1 MGSTFGG
8 FEITKRGLIVHQ
20 TAIQTTG
27 HNISNASNENYA
39 RQRVNLD
46 TMDPLYEPSLTRS
59 NVPGQLGQGS
69 KILSIERI
77 RDFFYDDQIVATTE
91 EKAYWETK
99 QQYLYQ
105 IEKIFNEP
113 SDNTL
118 RHLTDEFWSSWQDLA
133 NYPSELSH
141 REVVIERAQA
151 LVSKIGDTYH
161 KLKDLRERAE
171 LEIQDTVKLI
181 NTYAKEIQDL
191 NNKIVKLEALGDN
204 PNDLKDRR
212 DAIIEKLSSLV
223 NIRVGRGDKDEI
235 FVFIGE
241 QALVQGQI
249 LRQLKLV
256 PDPKKEGMSEIVW
269 EHNDKRVIL
278 SGGKLHSL
286 VELRDKD
293 ILSRIYS
300 LDEFSINLADIVNEI
315 HKDGFGLDG
324 STNNNFFDFRYIT
337 DDANAVFRPQDHYG
351 DYDYNLDGTPEI
363 TAIFRISGTQKVDP
377 QRKLGINGIL
387 TFTKWDENS
396 KSYIDI
402 QIAYN
407 EDETLEE
414 VIKKINDA
422 KVGVVAYLNHDN
434 QLSFKAARE
443 NDDVK
448 YNFFIKHLED
458 SGDLLVGYTGIL
470 KASGPAGAFDFRR
483 TGEIAKFQN
492 SLENI
497 TISPLFHPAGHIK
510 INEAILRDPSKIA
523 AARGKDIGGTGD
535 YNSPNGLADGENA
548 LLIARALKQ
557 GKHHIGYAENITQF
571 YNALIARLGTESRKA
586 EDLAEHNNEHL
597 VELKNQR
604 QSVMGVNLDEEMASL
619 IQFQHAY
626 NASARALRTM
636 DELLDIIINR
646 LKS

>member
-39 RQRVNLD
+39 RQRVNLT

-59 NVPGQLGQGS
+59 NSPGQLGQGS

-91 EKAYWETK
+91 QKAFWETK

-105 IEKIFNEP
+105 LEKIFNEP

-118 RHLTDEFWSSWQDLA
+118 RHITDEFWSSWQDLA
-133 NYPSELSH
+133 NYPSELPH
-141 REVVIERAQA
+141 REVVIEKARA
-151 LVSKIGDTYH
+151 LVSKISDTYT
-161 KLKDLRERAE
+161 KLRDLRERSE

-181 NTYAKEIQDL
+181 NSYAKEIQDL
-191 NNKIVKLEALGDN
+191 NNKIIKLQALGDN
-204 PNDLKDRR
+204 PNDLLDRR
-212 DAIIEKLSSLV
+212 DAVIEKLSSLV
-223 NIRVGRGDKDEI
+223 NIRIGRGDKDEI

-249 LRQLKLV
+249 LRQLKLI
-256 PDPKKEGMSEIVW
+256 PDPKNEGMSKIVW
-269 EHNDKRVIL
+269 EHNNSNLIL

-286 VELRDKD
+286 VELRDQD

-300 LDEFSINLADIVNEI
+300 LDEFSVNIADIVNEI

-324 STNNNFFDFRYIT
+324 TTNNNFFEFRSIT
-337 DDANAVFRPQDHYG
+337 DDSNAIFRPQDHYG
-351 DYDYNLDGTPEI
+351 DYDYNLDGTQEI
-363 TAIFRISGTQKVDP
+363 TAIFRVSGTQKVDP
-377 QRKLGINGIL
+377 KRKIGINGIL
-387 TFTKWDENS
+387 TFVKWDDNT
-396 KSYIDI
+396 KSYVNL
-402 QIAYN
+402 QVSYN
-407 EDETLEE
+407 EDQTLEE
-414 VIKKINDA
+414 IIKKINDS

-434 QLSFKAARE
+434 QMAFKAARDS
-443 NDDVK
+443 DDTR

-470 KASGPAGAFDFRR
+470 RSSGSAGAFDFRR

-492 SLENI
+492 TLENI
-497 TISPLFHPAGHIK
+497 TIAPLFHPAGHLK
-510 INEAILRDPSKIA
+510 INENILRDPSKIA
-523 AARGKDIGGTGD
+523 AARGKDLGGIGD
-535 YNSPNGLADGENA
+535 YNTPNGLADGENA
-548 LLIARALKQ
+548 LLIAKALKQ
-557 GKHHIGYAENITQF
+557 GNFHIGYSENITQF
-571 YNALIARLGTESRKA
+571 YNSLIAKLGTESRKA
-586 EDLAEHNNEHL
+586 EDLTEHNHEHL
-597 VELKNQR
+597 EELKKQR
-604 QSVMGVNLDEEMASL
+604 QSIMGVNLDEEMASI

-636 DELLDIIINR
+636 DELLDVIINR

>member
-8 FEITKRGLIVHQ
+8 LEITKRGLIVHQ
-20 TAIQTTG
+20 TAIQTIG

-46 TMDPLYEPSLTRS
+46 TVDPLYEPSLTRS
-59 NVPGQLGQGS
+59 NSPGQLGQGP

-77 RDFFYDDQIVATTE
+77 RDAFYDDQIIATTE
-91 EKAYWETK
+91 EKSFWETK

-151 LVSKIGDTYH
+151 LVSKIRDTYN
-161 KLKDLRERAE
+161 KLRDLRERAE

-181 NTYAKEIQDL
+181 NTYAKEIQEL
-191 NNKIVKLEALGDN
+191 NNKIVKLQALGDN
-204 PNDLKDRR
+204 PNDLLDRR
-212 DAIIEKLSSLV
+212 DAIIEKLSDLV

-269 EHNDKRVIL
+269 EHNDKSVVL
-278 SGGKLHSL
+278 SGGKLLSL
-286 VELRDKD
+286 KELRDKD

-300 LDEFSINLADIVNEI
+300 LDEFSMNLADMINEI

-324 STNNNFFDFRYIT
+324 STNLNFFEYRSIT
-337 DDANAVFRPQDHYG
+337 DDANASFRPQDHYG
-351 DYDYNLDGTPEI
+351 DYDFNLDGTPEI
-363 TAIFRISGTQKVDP
+363 TAIFRVSGTKKIDP
-377 QRKLGINGIL
+377 QRKLGINGTL
-387 TFTKWDENS
+387 TFTKWDDNT
-396 KSYIDI
+396 KNYVNI
-402 QIAYN
+402 QISYN
-407 EDETLEE
+407 ADETLEQI
-414 VIKKINDA
+414 IKKINDSKA
-422 KVGVVAYLNHDN
+422 GVVAYLNQDN

-443 NDDVK
+443 SDDVK

-458 SGDLLVGYTGIL
+458 SGDLLVGYTGVL

-492 SLENI
+492 TLENI
-497 TISPLFHPAGHIK
+497 TIAPLYHPAGHIK
-510 INEAILRDPSKIA
+510 VNEVILRDPSKIA
-523 AARGKDIGGTGD
+523 ASRGIDINGTGD
-535 YNSPNGLADGENA
+535 YNLSNGLADGENA

-586 EDLAEHNNEHL
+586 EDLAQHNKDHL
-597 VELKNQR
+597 LALKNLR
-604 QSVMGVNLDEEMASL
+604 QSVMGVNLDEEMVSL
-619 IQFQHAY
+619 VQFQHAY
-626 NASARALRTM
+626 NASARTLRTM
-636 DELLDIIINR
+636 DELLDVIINR

>member
-39 RQRVNLD
+39 RQRVNL
-46 TMDPLYEPSLTRS
+46 TSMDPLYEPSLTRS
-59 NVPGQLGQGS
+59 NTPGQLGQGS

-91 EKAYWETK
+91 QKAFWETK

-105 IEKIFNEP
+105 LEKIFNEP

-118 RHLTDEFWSSWQDLA
+118 RHITDEFWSSWQDLA
-133 NYPSELSH
+133 NYPSELPH
-141 REVVIERAQA
+141 REVVIEKARA
-151 LVSKIGDTYH
+151 LVSKISDTYT
-161 KLKDLRERAE
+161 KLRDLRERSE

-181 NTYAKEIQDL
+181 NSYAKEIQDL
-191 NNKIVKLEALGDN
+191 NNKIVKLQALGDN
-204 PNDLKDRR
+204 PNDLLDRR
-212 DAIIEKLSSLV
+212 DAVIEKLSSLV
-223 NIRVGRGDKDEI
+223 NIRIGRGDKDEI

-249 LRQLKLV
+249 LRQLKLI
-256 PDPKKEGMSEIVW
+256 PDPKNEGMSKIVW
-269 EHNDKRVIL
+269 EHNNNNLIL

-286 VELRDKD
+286 MELRDQD

-300 LDEFSINLADIVNEI
+300 LDEFSVNIADIVNEI

-324 STNNNFFDFRYIT
+324 TTNNNFFEFRSIT
-337 DDANAVFRPQDHYG
+337 DDSNAIFRPQDHYG

-363 TAIFRISGTQKVDP
+363 TAIFRVSGTQKVDP
-377 QRKLGINGIL
+377 KRKIGINGVL
-387 TFTKWDENS
+387 TFVKWDDNT
-396 KSYIDI
+396 KSYVNL
-402 QIAYN
+402 QVTYN
-407 EDETLEE
+407 EDQTLEE
-414 VIKKINDA
+414 IIKKINDS
-422 KVGVVAYLNHDN
+422 KVGIVAYLNHDN
-434 QLSFKAARE
+434 QMAFKAARDS
-443 NDDVK
+443 DDTR

-470 KASGPAGAFDFRR
+470 RSSGPAGAFDFRR

-492 SLENI
+492 TLENI
-497 TISPLFHPAGHIK
+497 TIAPLFHPAGHLK
-510 INEAILRDPSKIA
+510 INENILRDPSKIA
-523 AARGKDIGGTGD
+523 AARGKDLGGTGD
-535 YNSPNGLADGENA
+535 YNTPNGLADGENA
-548 LLIARALKQ
+548 LLIAKALKQ
-557 GKHHIGYAENITQF
+557 GNFYIGYSENITQF
-571 YNALIARLGTESRKA
+571 YNSLIAKLGTESRKA
-586 EDLAEHNNEHL
+586 EDLAEHNHEHL
-597 VELKNQR
+597 EELKKQR
-604 QSVMGVNLDEEMASL
+604 QSIMGVNLDEEMASI

-636 DELLDIIINR
+636 DELLDVIINR